1 VPGDLCKRRGGEIAA
16 TGRERLAVEAR
27 PVNDASSALL
37 PGQEPERRGTDDPQ
51 PLRAESEQ
59 DQEHNGRVE
68 FELTGCAVARVDS

>member
-1 VPGDLCKRRGGEIAA
+1 VLGDLCKRRGGEIAA

-27 PVNDASSALL
+27 PVHDASDVLL
-37 PGQEPERRGTDDPQ
+37 PGLEREWRGTDDPQ

-59 DQEHNGRVE
+59 HDGRVE